1 MLVFDTLDE
10 LESYEKIIPGFLSV
24 IDVLDHSRPYD
35 EGPGEYSTCGKD
47 GKKYIID
54 TFVSSS
60 AGFTAPKTEG
70 MVLEICL
77 EGEEIISTDG
87 SVFRMAP
94 GRFLI
99 YEGKMDVKRGVMYS
113 TPQAFKAV
121 RFFL

>member
-10 LESYEKIIPGFLSV
+10 LESYEKIIPGFISI

-35 EGPGEYSTCGKD
+35 EGPGEYSTGEKD
-47 GKKYIID
+47 GRKYVID
-54 TFVSSS
+54 TYVSSS
-60 AGFTAPKTEG
+60 SGFSSPKTEG
-70 MVLEICL
+70 NILEICL
-77 EGEEIISTDG
+77 EGEEIISTGG

-99 YEGKMDVKRGVMYS
+99 YNGEMDVKRGVMYS